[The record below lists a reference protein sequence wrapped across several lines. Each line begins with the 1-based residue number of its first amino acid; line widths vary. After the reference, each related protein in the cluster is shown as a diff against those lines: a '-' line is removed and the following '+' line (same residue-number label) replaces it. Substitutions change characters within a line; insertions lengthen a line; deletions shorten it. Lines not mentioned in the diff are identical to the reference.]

1 MANLIA
7 QELCA
12 SDDEGDSFMK
22 AKAAHQDDSR
32 RKPPEAKH

>member
-7 QELCA
+7 QELHA
-12 SDDEGDSFMK
+12 SDDEGDGFMK
-22 AKAAHQDDSR
+22 VKAAHRDDSR